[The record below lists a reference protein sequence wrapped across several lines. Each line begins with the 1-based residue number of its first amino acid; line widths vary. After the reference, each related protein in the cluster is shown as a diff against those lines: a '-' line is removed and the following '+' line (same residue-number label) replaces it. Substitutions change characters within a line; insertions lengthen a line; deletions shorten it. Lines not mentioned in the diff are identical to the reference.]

1 MYLTMLWLIWNLFVR
16 YLTLTYIRIT
26 MSCIL
31 VCYDNGK
38 SSGWE
43 RKGSTV
49 ANGSPALFKHK
60 HVPSKFIYSKE
71 STYYR
76 LMMRDLSYFN
86 TVCASLRRIQTH
98 TLPMIRVVIQC
109 GTAL

>member
-1 MYLTMLWLIWNLFVR
+1 MHLTMLWIIWNLFVR
-16 YLTLTYIRIT
+16 YLTRTYSLIT
-26 MSCIL
+26 MNCTL
-31 VCYDNGK
+31 VFDNGK

-43 RKGSTV
+43 RKGRTV

-60 HVPSKFIYSKE
+60 HVPSKFIYVKK

-86 TVCASLRRIQTH
+86 TVCASLCRIQTH

>member
-1 MYLTMLWLIWNLFVR
+1 
-16 YLTLTYIRIT
+16 

-38 SSGWE
+38 SSGWD

-60 HVPSKFIYSKE
+60 HVPSKFIYVKKSAC
-71 STYYR
+71 YR
-76 LMMRDLSYFN
+76 LMMRDFSYFY
-86 TVCASLRRIQTH
+86 TVCASFLCRIQTH

>member
-1 MYLTMLWLIWNLFVR
+1 
-16 YLTLTYIRIT
+16 
-26 MSCIL
+26 MSCTL
-31 VCYDNGK
+31 VFDNGK

-49 ANGSPALFKHK
+49 ANGSPALLKHK
-60 HVPSKFIYSKE
+60 RVPSKFIYVKE